1 MSMIQ
6 QLLKKNRNEKVSQ
19 KNVNDSTS
27 VEE

>member
-1 MSMIQ
+1 MIQ